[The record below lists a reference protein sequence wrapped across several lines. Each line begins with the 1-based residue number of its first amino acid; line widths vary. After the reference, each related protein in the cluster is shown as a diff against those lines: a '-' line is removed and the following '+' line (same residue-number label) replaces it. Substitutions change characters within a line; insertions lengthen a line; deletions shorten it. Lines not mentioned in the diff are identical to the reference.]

1 LIHEF
6 LSRQFIAFLITGG
19 TAAIINFGSR
29 FVYNQ
34 WVSFSTAV
42 ILAYITGMITA
53 FFLAKIFVFRESKQ
67 SIHHSAF
74 FFCVVNALAVAQTW
88 VISMVLA
95 YYLLPYFGMIQ
106 YVQEL
111 AHAVGIAVPVFTSY
125 IGHKRWS
132 FR

>member
-6 LSRQFIAFLITGG
+6 FTRQFIAFLITGG
-19 TAAIINFGSR
+19 TAAVVNFGSR

-34 WVSFSTAV
+34 WVSFSNAV

-53 FFLAKIFVFRESKQ
+53 FILAKIFVFSESKQ

-74 FFCVVNALAVAQTW
+74 FFCIVNVLAVAQTW
-88 VISMVLA
+88 CISMLLA
-95 YYLLPYFGMIQ
+95 YYLLPYAGMTE
-106 YVQEL
+106 YVHEL
-111 AHAVGIAVPVFTSY
+111 AHAIGIVIPVFTSY

>member
-1 LIHEF
+1 MF
-6 LSRQFIAFLITGG
+6 FTRQFVVFLITGG
-19 TAAIINFGSR
+19 TAALINFGSR
-29 FVYNQ
+29 FVFNQ
-34 WVSFSTAV
+34 WVSFSTAI

-53 FFLAKIFVFRESKQ
+53 FILAKIFVFNESTQ
-67 SIHHSAF
+67 RIHHSVF
-74 FFCVVNALAVAQTW
+74 FFCIVNAFAVAQTW

-95 YYLLPYFGMIQ
+95 YYLLPYLGMTL

-111 AHAVGIAVPVFTSY
+111 AHAIGIVVPVFSSY